1 MTETSVAARLP
12 AGLAW
17 VVCLLAAMIEGFDI
31 QSMGVAAP
39 RMLPALGLTPGQ
51 AGWAFSASLVGL
63 MAGASFGGAV
73 ADRIGRRPVLV
84 ASVAAFGLF
93 SLATALAGG
102 FEALLAV
109 RFLTGLGLG
118 GAMPMLIALAS
129 ERASPA
135 RKATMVALIAGG
147 MPLGGALAGLVARTP
162 MALEDWRTIFLVG
175 GLAPLIVAPLLQVVL
190 PVGRPDRT
198 AHAPGD
204 AGRALFGLGRRAATA
219 CLWVSYAL
227 VALTLHLL
235 LNWLPTLLVARG
247 LPPASASGAAALFN
261 LGGAAGGLA
270 FGLAVD
276 RLGPRWPLLA
286 GFAGLAA
293 TLVALAGAADG
304 GTIAGLAFAA
314 GFLLMGGQFTLYGL
328 GPLYYPAA
336 VRGTGVG
343 AAIAASRVGSIFGPL
358 AAASLIGGGATGA
371 AVVGALVPVVV
382 VAGAVAGLLTFCP
395 LPEGEG
401 AHTSR

>member
-1 MTETSVAARLP
+1 MTKATTWL
-12 AGLAW
+12 
-17 VVCLLAAMIEGFDI
+17 VCLMAAMIEGFDI

-39 RMLPALGLTPGQ
+39 RMLPALHLTPGQ

-63 MAGASFGGAV
+63 MIGASVGGAV
-73 ADRIGRRPVLV
+73 ADRIGRRPVLT

-93 SLATALAGG
+93 SLATALTHDLP
-102 FEALLAV
+102 ALLAI

-129 ERASPA
+129 EQASPA

-147 MPLGGALAGLVARTP
+147 MPLGGAIAGLVARTP
-162 MALEDWRTIFLVG
+162 PALEDWRVIFLVG
-175 GLAPLIVAPLLQVVL
+175 GLAPLVVAPLLQVAL
-190 PVGRPDRT
+190 PVGRPDRAT
-198 AHAPGD
+198 HAPGD
-204 AGRALFGLGRRAATA
+204 ARRALFGPGRWGATL

-247 LPPASASGAAALFN
+247 LPPASASGVAALFN
-261 LGGAAGGLA
+261 LGGAAGGVV
-270 FGLAVD
+270 FGLVVD
-276 RLGPRWPLLA
+276 RTGPRWPLVA
-286 GFAGLAA
+286 GFGGLAA
-293 TLVALAGAADG
+293 ALLALASASDG
-304 GTIAGLAFAA
+304 EAIAVLACAA

-343 AAIAASRVGSIFGPL
+343 AAIAASRVGSILGPL
-358 AAASLIGGGATGA
+358 AAASLIGGGASGA
-371 AVVGALVPVVV
+371 AVVGALVPVVA
-382 VAGAVAGLLTFCP
+382 VAGAVATTLTVIGRR
-395 LPEGEG
+395 L
-401 AHTSR
+401 A